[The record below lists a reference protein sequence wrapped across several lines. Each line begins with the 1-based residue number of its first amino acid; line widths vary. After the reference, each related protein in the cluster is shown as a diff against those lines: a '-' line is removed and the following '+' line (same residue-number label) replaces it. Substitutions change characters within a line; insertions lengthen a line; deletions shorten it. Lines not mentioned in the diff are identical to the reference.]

1 MAIPNP
7 RQPSL
12 FENAGHGSGA
22 DPPRP
27 AAACPSRPTT
37 LHQRRDQ
44 LLAWQQ
50 RVQAHQAPLFA
61 SLPAEALYQPANG
74 AAPPASDQQASLF
87 ASPSPGTPTALAAL
101 CNPLGLAPLALDFW
115 RWPQPPH
122 RGASLY
128 FVFDRPDPLPW
139 PLLLYVGE
147 TGRADRRWK
156 GEHDCKG
163 YLAAYAEAL
172 GRANLSPML
181 SIRFWCD
188 VPTQTRARRQL
199 ELLLIRRWAPPFN
212 KENQDRWATPFTADP
227 Y

>member
-1 MAIPNP
+1 MAMPTP
-7 RQPSL
+7 RQPSF
-12 FENAGHGSGA
+12 FETPAQGIGT
-22 DPPRP
+22 DPPGP
-27 AAACPSRPTT
+27 AAVGTSSPST
-37 LHQRRDQ
+37 LHLRRDQ

-61 SLPAEALYQPANG
+61 RLPGEDPNQPAFG
-74 AAPPASDQQASLF
+74 AGTPASDHQGSLF
-87 ASPSPGTPTALAAL
+87 TSPSPGSPTALAEL
-101 CNPLGLAPLALDFW
+101 CNPLGLTPLALDFW

-128 FVFDRPDPLPW
+128 FVCDRPDPLAW

-163 YLAAYAEAL
+163 YLAAYGEAL
-172 GRANLSPML
+172 GRADLSPML

-188 VPTQTRARRQL
+188 VPTQPRSRRQL
-199 ELLLIRRWAPPFN
+199 EQLLIRRWAPPFN
-212 KENQDRWATPFTADP
+212 KENRDRWATPFTADP
-227 Y
+227 D

>member
-1 MAIPNP
+1 MPTP
-7 RQPSL
+7 RQPSF
-12 FENAGHGSGA
+12 FESSAHGSGV
-22 DPPRP
+22 DPTAP
-27 AAACPSRPTT
+27 AAAGTIGPTT
-37 LHQRRDQ
+37 LPLRRDQ

-50 RVQAHQAPLFA
+50 RVQDHQAPLFA
-61 SLPAEALYQPANG
+61 SLPAEVPGQPVNG
-74 AAPPASDQQASLF
+74 AASPASDQQGTLF
-87 ASPSPGTPTALAAL
+87 ASSSPGTPTALADQ
-101 CNPLGLAPLALDFW
+101 CNPLGLTPLALDFW

-172 GRANLSPML
+172 GRVDLSPML

-188 VPTQTRARRQL
+188 VPTQPRARRQL
-199 ELLLIRRWAPPFN
+199 EQLLIRRWASPFN
-212 KENQDRWATPFTADP
+212 KENRDRWATPFTADP
-227 Y
+227 D

>member
-1 MAIPNP
+1 MAMPTP
-7 RQPSL
+7 RQPSF
-12 FENAGHGSGA
+12 FESNTHGSGV
-22 DPPRP
+22 DPAGAG
-27 AAACPSRPTT
+27 AAAAGAIRPTT
-37 LHQRRDQ
+37 LPLRRDQ

-50 RVQAHQAPLFA
+50 RVQDHQAPLFA
-61 SLPAEALYQPANG
+61 S
-74 AAPPASDQQASLF
+74 PPASDQQGSLF
-87 ASPSPGTPTALAAL
+87 ASPAPETPTALAGH
-101 CNPLGLAPLALDFW
+101 CNPLDLTPLALDFW

-122 RGASLY
+122 QGASLY

-172 GRANLSPML
+172 GRADLSPVL

-188 VPTQTRARRQL
+188 VPTQPRARRQL
-199 ELLLIRRWAPPFN
+199 EQLLIRRWASPFN
-212 KENQDRWATPFTADP
+212 KENRDRWATPFTADP
-227 Y
+227 D

>member
-1 MAIPNP
+1 MAMPTP
-7 RQPSL
+7 RQPSF
-12 FENAGHGSGA
+12 FESTAPGSGA
-22 DPPRP
+22 DPPGP
-27 AAACPSRPTT
+27 AAVATSSPAT
-37 LHQRRDQ
+37 LHLRRDQ

-61 SLPAEALYQPANG
+61 RLPGKLPGQPPHG
-74 AAPPASDQQASLF
+74 ATAPASGQQGSLF
-87 ASPSPGTPTALAAL
+87 ASPSPGTPTALAEL
-101 CNPLGLAPLALDFW
+101 CNPLGLTPLALDFW

-172 GRANLSPML
+172 GRADLSPML

-188 VPTQTRARRQL
+188 VPIQPRARRQL
-199 ELLLIRRWAPPFN
+199 EQVLIRRWAPPFN
-212 KENQDRWATPFTADP
+212 KENRDRWATPFTADP
-227 Y
+227 T

>member
-1 MAIPNP
+1 MAMPTP
-7 RQPSL
+7 RQPSF
-12 FENAGHGSGA
+12 FESSAHGSGV
-22 DPPRP
+22 DPTAP
-27 AAACPSRPTT
+27 AAAGTIGPTT
-37 LHQRRDQ
+37 LPLRRDQ

-61 SLPAEALYQPANG
+61 SLPAEAPGQPVNG
-74 AAPPASDQQASLF
+74 AGSPASDQQGSLF
-87 ASPSPGTPTALAAL
+87 ASPSPGTPTALAGQ
-101 CNPLGLAPLALDFW
+101 CNPLGLTPLALDFW

-172 GRANLSPML
+172 GRADLSPML

-188 VPTQTRARRQL
+188 VPTQPRARRQL
-199 ELLLIRRWAPPFN
+199 EQLLIRRWASPFN
-212 KENQDRWATPFTADP
+212 KENRDRWATPFTADP
-227 Y
+227 D

>member
-1 MAIPNP
+1 MVTPTP
-7 RQPSL
+7 RQPSF
-12 FENAGHGSGA
+12 FESALQASGA
-22 DPPRP
+22 DPPQP
-27 AAACPSRPTT
+27 VAPPTGRPTT
-37 LHQRRDQ
+37 LHLRRDQ

-50 RVQAHQAPLFA
+50 RVRAHQAPLFA
-61 SLPAEALYQPANG
+61 SLPTVVPGQPAYG
-74 AAPPASDQQASLF
+74 TAPPASGVQGSLF
-87 ASPSPGTPTALAAL
+87 ASPSPGTPTALAER
-101 CNPLGLAPLALDFW
+101 CNPLELTPLALDFW

-128 FVFDRPDPLPW
+128 FVFDRPDPLSW

-172 GRANLSPML
+172 GRAELSPML

-188 VPTQTRARRQL
+188 VPIQPRARRQL
-199 ELLLIRRWAPPFN
+199 EQLLIRRWAPPFN

-227 Y
+227 L

>member
-1 MAIPNP
+1 MVMPTP

-12 FENAGHGSGA
+12 FESAIHRSGA
-22 DPPRP
+22 DPPDS
-27 AAACPSRPTT
+27 AAAGTSCPTT
-37 LHQRRDQ
+37 LHLRRDQ

-50 RVQAHQAPLFA
+50 RLQAYQAPLFA
-61 SLPAEALYQPANG
+61 RLPASG
-74 AAPPASDQQASLF
+74 QQASLF
-87 ASPSPGTPTALAAL
+87 ASPSPGTATALVEL
-101 CNPLGLAPLALDFW
+101 CNPLGLTPLALDFW

-128 FVFDRPDPLPW
+128 FVFDRPECLPW

-172 GRANLSPML
+172 GRVDLSPML

-188 VPTQTRARRQL
+188 VPTQPRARRQL
-199 ELLLIRRWAPPFN
+199 EQLLIRRWAPPFN
-212 KENQDRWATPFTADP
+212 KENQERWATPFTADP
-227 Y
+227 L